1 MKTRPALTIADLLGK
16 DPDQLLELYR
26 AARTP
31 AVTDLDGRLQ
41 GRMLAV
47 PRAQEPHVARWL
59 RALAGTLWQ
68 GKTFEHHDSMHGEGV
83 NRVLGEK
90 LNWFHFDTEV
100 GPSRAGD
107 FDALQLNYDH
117 HGNPPLVRSVKD
129 EVREVAP
136 GLWLGLAYLQEKDGP
151 HLGCFFAV
159 ARS

>member
-1 MKTRPALTIADLLGK
+1 MKTRPEVTLDDLVAMN
-16 DPDQLLELYR
+16 PDQLMELYKSG
-26 AARTP
+26 RTP
-31 AVTDLDGRLQ
+31 EVAELDGRLR

-47 PRAQEPHVARWL
+47 PRAQEAHVARWL

-68 GKTFEHHDSMHGEGV
+68 GKTFEHHDAMHGEGV

-90 LNWFHFDTEV
+90 LNWFRFDTYV

-107 FDALQLNYDH
+107 FETMQLNFDH
-117 HGNPPLVRSVKD
+117 HGNPTLVRSVKD

-136 GLWLGLAYLQEKDGP
+136 GLWLGLAYLQERDGD

-159 ARS
+159 AR